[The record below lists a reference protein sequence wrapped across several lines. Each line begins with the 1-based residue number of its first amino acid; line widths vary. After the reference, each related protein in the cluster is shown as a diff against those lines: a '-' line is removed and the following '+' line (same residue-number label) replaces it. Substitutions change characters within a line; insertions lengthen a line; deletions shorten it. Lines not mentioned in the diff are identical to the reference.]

1 MDLPIVVE
9 QLTRSYGQRRGVSDL
24 TFQVEP
30 GEIFGFLGPN
40 GAGKS
45 TTIRLL
51 MGLIRPTSGSARV
64 FGHDCWADAPAVK
77 SHVGYLPGEIHLP
90 ERMTGNEMLDFFG
103 AFRHDN
109 RRRRNALVERFGAD
123 LQPRI
128 GQLSKGNRQKL
139 AVVQALMHDAP
150 LLILDEPSSGLDP
163 LMQAEFTE
171 VLEEERQRG
180 RTVFLS
186 SHDLSEVERV
196 ADRVAIIRQGRIVA
210 IEQVEQ
216 LARNRERHMEVVL
229 DAPVPLEQ
237 FERVEGVRLV
247 ESRRDGLVVDLGVRG
262 SPKALLR
269 LLATLPVSD
278 FTYGPPDLES
288 IFLHYYSDD
297 PNEASGEA
305 AG

>member
-1 MDLPIVVE
+1 
-9 QLTRSYGQRRGVSDL
+9 
-24 TFQVEP
+24 
-30 GEIFGFLGPN
+30 
-40 GAGKS
+40 
-45 TTIRLL
+45 

-90 ERMTGNEMLDFFG
+90 ERMSGNEMLDFFG

-171 VLEEERQRG
+171 VLEEERERG